1 MFINNPTL
9 YLTIFSSSPRKYKI
23 YQGTQFSIE
32 NSTENKL
39 CTFKILMLSDVM
51 EDRSIQL

>member
-1 MFINNPTL
+1 MFINNPSL
-9 YLTIFSSSPRKYKI
+9 YLTIFSSSLRKYKI

-39 CTFKILMLSDVM
+39 CTSKILMLSDVM